1 MRFRSPASSRRWA
14 SYLVTAVLFAAL
26 CGTATYWALQLFAPR
41 VAIAPA
47 GSLVDWQK
55 APDLDTASRLF
66 GAAPSAG
73 DAGPSAA
80 VPSNIRVL
88 GVAAS
93 STRATAV
100 LSIDGKPPIAFLAGA
115 KISDHARL
123 LEVHADSVV
132 IEQGGGRVELPAPK
146 RPDIAILSAGA
157 NRADTPSMVSPVGV
171 SSPAPSPGGFAPR
184 TPTRAPSA
192 VAQPV
197 PAFAP
202 TPALVPATGAA
213 PGSANTAAEEP
224 APPSE
229 PGAPAEH
236 EQPGDPDRASGAG
249 QAEQS
254 VDPDRPAEPAGN
266 DRPADSGQPAEAFG
280 IR

>member
-1 MRFRSPASSRRWA
+1 MRFRSPAGSRRWA

-26 CGTATYWALQLFAPR
+26 CGAATYWALQLFAPR

-93 STRATAV
+93 SSRATAV

-146 RPDIAILSAGA
+146 RPDIAVLSAGA

-184 TPTRAPSA
+184 TPARSTSAVGQPAPALAPAPS
-192 VAQPV
+192 
-197 PAFAP
+197 
-202 TPALVPATGAA
+202 AA

-229 PGAPAEH
+229 PGAAAGH
-236 EQPGDPDRASGAG
+236 EQRGDPNGASGAE
-249 QAEQS
+249 QAEPS

-266 DRPADSGQPAEAFG
+266 ERPADSGQPAEAFG